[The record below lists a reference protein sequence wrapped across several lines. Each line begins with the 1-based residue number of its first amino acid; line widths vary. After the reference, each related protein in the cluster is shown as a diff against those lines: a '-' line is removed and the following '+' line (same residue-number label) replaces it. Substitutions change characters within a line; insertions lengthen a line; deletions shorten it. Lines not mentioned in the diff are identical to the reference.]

1 MTLAQFFGC
10 GLIAFG
16 PPLAMFLLTIANDP
30 IKVIMLVA
38 SSFFWL
44 VSLLLS
50 SVLYKVVSPLQPYL
64 AFGALF
70 SVVFQEL
77 FRFLLFLLIVKAEA
91 GLKKVTGEHNA
102 SLIENKHILAYVS
115 GLGFGLISGA
125 FSLVNVLADM
135 VGPGTVGLYGDDP
148 RFFAM
153 SSLLALASM
162 LLQVTWSVAA
172 FHGMHARRVWPCVCV
187 WLSHLAATGV
197 TLLNPRY
204 GVAVPLVFLILL
216 ASSILALYVAGASPA
231 SLRAALKGAPV
242 ISSGA
247 PVSSDTTGAPSGA
260 PVQSTVPEN
269 MPTHT

>member
-10 GLIAFG
+10 ALLAFG
-16 PPLAMFLLTIANDP
+16 PPLAMFVLTIATDA

-38 SSFFWL
+38 SAFFWL

-50 SVLYKVVSPLQPYL
+50 SVLWRLLAPLGPPL
-64 AFGALF
+64 AVGALC
-70 SVVFQEL
+70 SVAFQEL

-115 GLGFGLISGA
+115 GLGFGLISGL

-162 LLQVTWSVAA
+162 LLQVVWSVAA
-172 FHGMHARRVWPCVCV
+172 FHGMHTRRPALCGAV
-187 WLSHLAATGV
+187 WLAHLAATAL
-197 TLLNPRY
+197 TLINPRY
-204 GVAVPLVFLILL
+204 GVSVPLVWLVL
-216 ASSILALYVAGASPA
+216 AGSSCLALSVAGASPA
-231 SLRAALKGAPV
+231 SLRAALKGA
-242 ISSGA
+242 SAA
-247 PVSSDTTGAPSGA
+247 PAPSGA
-260 PVQSTVPEN
+260 AVPPNGVPAASEALA
-269 MPTHT
+269 TRT